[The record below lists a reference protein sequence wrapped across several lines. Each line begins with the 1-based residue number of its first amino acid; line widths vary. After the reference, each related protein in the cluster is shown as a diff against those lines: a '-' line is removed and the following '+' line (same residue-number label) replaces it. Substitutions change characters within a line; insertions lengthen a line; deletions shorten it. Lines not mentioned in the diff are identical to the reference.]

1 MSDSSPTDY
10 SMPRSCPPL
19 STGVCSNSCSLS
31 QWCHLTI
38 SSAATLIS
46 FCLQSFPASVYS
58 NAFHIRWPKCWSFSF
73 SNSPSNE
80 YSVLIFFRIDKFDLL
95 AVQKS
100 SPAPQFESINSV
112 FSLMIQLKSIHDYWK
127 DHNFDYTDA
136 YQQWCLCS
144 LIYYWDLSYLSF
156 QEASLF

>member
-80 YSVLIFFRIDKFDLL
+80 YLGLISFKIDWFDL
-95 AVQKS
+95 AVQG
-100 SPAPQFESINSV
+100 SPKCLLQHHSLKALILGSGRSPGGGHGNSLQY
-112 FSLMIQLKSIHDYWK
+112 SCLGNLMDRGAWRAMIHRDAE
-127 DHNFDYTDA
+127 TDTT
-136 YQQWCLCS
+136 
-144 LIYYWDLSYLSF
+144 
-156 QEASLF
+156 EAT